1 MPSLVPPG
9 FTRGPILFLGPVSE
23 DLGFAALL
31 QRFWA
36 EAGGYG
42 ARIHLIAAPGCD
54 PQIGERCV
62 ARLSEWECDYVELLT
77 IPDRSAALAPATA
90 EPLERATGVLILP
103 TDPVRFAST
112 LGGTPL
118 AQAIRRA
125 NARGKVVAALG
136 ASGPIL
142 CQHMIAFDNRETR
155 PHPFLHRHLIQ
166 FAPGLGLVNRTIIDM
181 GTESNEDAKTP
192 GNSPAQERLGRLLTA
207 VSYNPFL
214 VGISL
219 ESDTG
224 AALYADTSI
233 TVFGRHSMLVV
244 DAAGVTHSTIHD
256 AQSDQPLT
264 LAGITLHVLG
274 PDYTFHVDSR
284 TVAAPESSDI
294 PPASERV
301 TSAY

>member
-1 MPSLVPPG
+1 MPALVPPG
-9 FTRGPILFLGPVSE
+9 FTRGPILFLGPFSD
-23 DLGFAALL
+23 DLGFDTLL

-54 PQIGERCV
+54 PQIGERCA
-62 ARLSEWECDYVELLT
+62 ARLREWECDSVELLAL
-77 IPDRSAALAPATA
+77 PDRAAASAPATA
-90 EPLERATGVLILP
+90 EPLERATGLLILP
-103 TDPVRFAST
+103 ADPVRFAST
-112 LGGTPL
+112 
-118 AQAIRRA
+118 
-125 NARGKVVAALG
+125 LG

-142 CQHMIAFDNRETR
+142 CQHMIAFDTREAR

-166 FAPGLGLVNRTIIDM
+166 FAPGLGLVNRTVI
-181 GTESNEDAKTP
+181 ESSDDPDT
-192 GNSPAQERLGRLLTA
+192 PAQERLARLLTA
-207 VSYNPFL
+207 VSFNPFL
-214 VGISL
+214 IGVSL

-224 AALYADTSI
+224 AALYPDTSM
-233 TVFGRHSMLVV
+233 TLFGWNNALVV
-244 DAAGVTHSTIHD
+244 DAANVTHSTIHD

-274 PDYTFHVDSR
+274 PEYAFHIDSR
-284 TVAAPESSDI
+284 RVHAPESTDI